1 MTPAQFAQAAPTL
14 LHGFL
19 LYAGMV
25 IVIGPQNLFV
35 LRQGLGRRHLFVTA
49 LLCTV
54 ADLFLIAV
62 SVSGLGAAVA
72 ANQVLATV
80 STLAGVAF
88 LSCCGMRALRT
99 AWGRRGAVASEPAH
113 TTALTLKGTMLAA
126 LGFTFLNPAA
136 YVDTLLAVGTASG
149 QYPLD
154 ERMVFGAGAVLAAG
168 IWFFALTY
176 GASRF
181 TDLLRHPRAWQSL
194 DVVSGCVMLGMAGA
208 LYVSQMA

>member
-1 MTPAQFAQAAPTL
+1 MTPVHFAQVAPAL

-35 LRQGLGRRHLFVTA
+35 LRQGLDRRYLFVTA

-72 ANQVLATV
+72 ANPVVATV
-80 STLAGVAF
+80 ATLAGVVF
-88 LSCCGMRALRT
+88 LSCCGMRALRA
-99 AWGRRGAVASEPAH
+99 AWGRRGMVASEPGQTA
-113 TTALTLKGTMLAA
+113 ALTLKGTALAA

-154 ERMVFGAGAVLAAG
+154 ERLIFGAGAVLAAG

-181 TDLLRHPRAWQSL
+181 THVLRHPRAWQSL

-208 LYVSQMA
+208 LYASQMA

>member
-35 LRQGLGRRHLFVTA
+35 LRQGLDRRHLFVTA
-49 LLCTV
+49 LLCTA

-72 ANQVLATV
+72 ANQVVATV

-88 LSCCGMRALRT
+88 LSCCGLRALRA
-99 AWGRRGAVASEPAH
+99 AWGRRGMVVNEPAH
-113 TTALTLKGTMLAA
+113 TTSLTLKGTALAA

-136 YVDTLLAVGTASG
+136 YVDTLLTVGTASG

-154 ERMVFGAGAVLAAG
+154 ERVIFGVGAVLAAG
-168 IWFFALTY
+168 LWFFALTY

-181 TDLLRHPRAWQSL
+181 THLFRHPRAWQSL
-194 DVVSGCVMLGMAGA
+194 DVVSGCVMLGMAGV
-208 LYVSQMA
+208 LYASQLV